1 MKTPQTFEEQTEC
14 IVESLLSEFLGL
26 TPVKQGRSF
35 HDDDDDVVYELQGPS
50 FHDDVN
56 ALRRQGLYLHN
67 ENLPDFG
74 EPSSFDVT
82 IIAARLRMLGD
93 QFNGEIEQ
101 SANRVIQEV
110 DKGQVTAALQDIVKS
125 LSQTWC
131 AQEPSLAYERA
142 FLAVSVKLLEV
153 VSHKIRR
160 RARQLAGPIRD
171 MINENIAVRQYIE
184 GQGGWENLRPV
195 SN

>member
-14 IVESLLSEFLGL
+14 IVKNLLLDFLDSP
-26 TPVKQGRSF
+26 PVAQGRSF
-35 HDDDDDVVYELQGPS
+35 HDDDD
-50 FHDDVN
+50 N
-56 ALRRQGLYLHN
+56 NHN
-67 ENLPDFG
+67 SG

-93 QFNGEIEQ
+93 QFNGEMEQ
-101 SANRVIQEV
+101 SANRVIEEV
-110 DKGQVTAALQDIVKS
+110 TKGQVTAVLQDTVKS

-142 FLAVSVKLLEV
+142 FLAVSVKLLHV
-153 VSHKIRR
+153 VSQKIPQ
-160 RARQLAGPIRD
+160 RASQLAGPMRD

-195 SN
+195 LN

>member
-74 EPSSFDVT
+74 KAT
-82 IIAARLRMLGD
+82 W
-93 QFNGEIEQ
+93 
-101 SANRVIQEV
+101 
-110 DKGQVTAALQDIVKS
+110 VTAALQDIVKS

>member
-1 MKTPQTFEEQTEC
+1 MKAPQSFEEQTEC
-14 IVESLLSEFLGL
+14 IVESLLFEFLGPPL
-26 TPVKQGRSF
+26 TRQGRSF
-35 HDDDDDVVYELQGPS
+35 HHDYVLCKFQGPS
-50 FHDDVN
+50 FHNDDVP
-56 ALRRQGLYLHN
+56 G
-67 ENLPDFG
+67 FG

-93 QFNGEIEQ
+93 QFNGEMEQ
-101 SANRVIQEV
+101 SANRVLEEV
-110 DKGQVTAALQDIVKS
+110 TKGQVAAVLRDTVKS

-153 VSHKIRR
+153 VSHKIPQ
-160 RARQLAGPIRD
+160 RARQLAGPMRD

-184 GQGGWENLRPV
+184 GQGGWENLRPAP
-195 SN
+195 N